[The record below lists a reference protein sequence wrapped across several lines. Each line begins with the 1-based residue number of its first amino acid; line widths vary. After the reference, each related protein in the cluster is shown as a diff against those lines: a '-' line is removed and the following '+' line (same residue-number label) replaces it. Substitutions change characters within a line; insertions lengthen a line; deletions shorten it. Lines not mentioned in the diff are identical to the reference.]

1 MSNSFAD
8 YWRDQL
14 NKQLSADRGNVPG
27 DGSSTAAGTSA
38 AGTVITADMMR
49 KMMRIAYQ
57 NARDRAAPRI
67 PVHYIT
73 PEHAKHEPWKT
84 MLATG
89 RVIISQP
96 LLRSGPIMGRTPTMI
111 LTGEVTMDLGTD
123 EEPDK
128 PQPQGKAFTMSQ
140 TGAIHP
146 PPAEFTAEEIHQD
159 PVLKF
164 FHYVHL
170 PSALREVSAPFAAQ
184 ARFII
189 DNVPRSAERSA
200 GLRKLLEAKDCI
212 VRSMI

>member
-1 MSNSFAD
+1 MPNSFAD

-14 NKQLSADRGNVPG
+14 NKQLAADRGNVPG
-27 DGSSTAAGTSA
+27 DGSSATAGTSA
-38 AGTVITADMMR
+38 TGTVITTDVLR
-49 KMMRIAYQ
+49 KMMHIAYQ
-57 NARDRAAPRI
+57 NARDRPAPRI

-73 PEHAKHEPWKT
+73 PEHAKHEPWAS
-84 MLATG
+84 MVSDG
-89 RVIISQP
+89 RAVVSQP

-140 TGAIHP
+140 TGAVRP
-146 PPAEFTAEEIHQD
+146 PPAEFTAEEVQQD
-159 PVLKF
+159 PILRY
-164 FHYVHL
+164 FHYAHL

-189 DNVPRSAERSA
+189 DKVPRSAERSA

-212 VRSMI
+212 VRGMI